1 MTLLQTL
8 QKDQLLARKN
18 KNEIEASVLT
28 VLYSDAVNIGKNQ
41 GNRKTTDDEVIALT
55 KKFVKTAQENLKIYE
70 DSNKTDAVEKT
81 KAELEVLKRYLPQ
94 SPSEDEINAKIQ
106 DLLATNGWAKEPAT
120 VGKVMKELKA
130 QYGSALDGALAS
142 KLIKEQLA

>member
-41 GNRKTTDDEVIALT
+41 GNRQTTDDEVIALV

-70 DSNKTDAVEKT
+70 DSNKTEAAQKT
-81 KAELEVLKRYLPQ
+81 KDELEVLKRYLPQ
-94 SPSEDEINAKIQ
+94 APSESEVNAKIQ
-106 DLLATNGWAKEPAT
+106 DLLATNSWAKEPAT